1 MKKYLFYILLFFLLV
16 AVVDVT
22 FGKAMDYYMDHLKG
36 GQYYNLQYAMKETNA
51 DILIFGSS
59 RAINHYVP
67 KVIEDSLGM
76 TCYNCGFHAQG
87 IIYQYGRL
95 RYIINR
101 YKPKMVIYDIEY
113 HFDFGKGENEVYL
126 DMLKP
131 YCSDTC
137 IANYFKE
144 YSWKEY
150 FKNKS
155 YLYRYNTNFVKL
167 INDFRMTRMD
177 SEKGFEPLDKTI
189 NYEIEKKEI
198 GKVEIDSLKLLYLK
212 KFYMTC
218 KNNSIPIVMFVSPR
232 YDAISSKVHEP
243 IRSFCEENNIPYFDY
258 FASPYYQEHKE
269 LFANSKHLNV
279 KGAYLY
285 TKHIIR
291 NIRPSI
297 IDSLHYNCTN
307 R

>member
-1 MKKYLFYILLFFLLV
+1 
-16 AVVDVT
+16 
-22 FGKAMDYYMDHLKG
+22 
-36 GQYYNLQYAMKETNA
+36 
-51 DILIFGSS
+51 
-59 RAINHYVP
+59 
-67 KVIEDSLGM
+67 
-76 TCYNCGFHAQG
+76 
-87 IIYQYGRL
+87 
-95 RYIINR
+95 
-101 YKPKMVIYDIEY
+101 
-113 HFDFGKGENEVYL
+113 
-126 DMLKP
+126 
-131 YCSDTC
+131 
-137 IANYFKE
+137 
-144 YSWKEY
+144 
-150 FKNKS
+150 
-155 YLYRYNTNFVKL
+155 
-167 INDFRMTRMD
+167 MD

-218 KNNSIPIVMFVSPR
+218 KNNNIPIVMFVSPR